1 MSFAKK
7 LVVSAVLVATLAS
20 PAQAANPRGGRVRSY
35 VQRSAAG
42 WQTAGRSVVAAGR
55 WASSHVRPGDQMF
68 IGSRIQGAVNQA
80 QGH

>member
-7 LVVSAVLVATLAS
+7 AIVSVALIAVMAS

-55 WASSHVRPGDQMF
+55 WAASNVHFGDSAR

>member
-7 LVVSAVLVATLAS
+7 ALISIALIASMAS
-20 PAQAANPRGGRVRSY
+20 PARAAGPHGRVRSY

-55 WASSHVRPGDQMF
+55 WASSHVRAGDQMF
-68 IGSRIQGAVNQA
+68 IGSAIQGAA
-80 QGH
+80 DKAKGH